1 MADLQKIDEIVEE
14 LHKIRGV
21 DLPKICLKMIVLS
34 YMMYCANTFDFKYKN
49 EDGQEIRLNS
59 GCIILCQ
66 KGSGKSR
73 TIKALK
79 KIFSY
84 IDQERIERYNRA
96 LDLRSNHFANAIIPL
111 TIEQK
116 KQVEQAYE
124 ELGREPI
131 TVFDDPI
138 TSKGLCETYSQIK
151 KYNTKNLLFTVD
163 EAGDR
168 LFRDAFSSN
177 PSISAKEFVQAINQ
191 LFDGYCGMGKSKTSK
206 QEGITSQYDIGA
218 NFIFVSTAEFLKDWQ
233 VQQRYQSSFE
243 GGIAR
248 RLLYVNCPPIDKL
261 KTNRKRYHPNFE
273 QFMPLAKETFGKYY
287 EKRAIPA
294 SEELWKILE
303 QQGAGCNITID
314 DEFLLLLFCTVL
326 AVWTND
332 TKIYPEHWTYMVQT
346 YKEMKSLSLDVV
358 KDDTT
363 SYDKICVFMRE
374 YAEKNTCKKGKV
386 PIVEI
391 KDYCI
396 RQKIISES
404 RFKKWFKELCEEFVE
419 TNSAKYIIEKNQ
431 MYAWLTENFAYSGN

>member
-1 MADLQKIDEIVEE
+1 MAELQVIDEIVEE

-73 TIKALK
+73 TLRALK
-79 KIFSY
+79 QIFVCV
-84 IDQERIERYNRA
+84 DEERIARYNRA
-96 LDLRSNHFANAIIPL
+96 LSLHSKFLAKSEIPL
-111 TIEQK
+111 TDSQK
-116 KQVEQAYE
+116 KEVELAYQ

-131 TVFDDPI
+131 TTFDDPI
-138 TSKGLCETYSQIK
+138 TSKGLCETYAQIK
-151 KYNTKNLLFTVD
+151 KYYTNNLLFTVD

-168 LFRDAFSSN
+168 LFRDAFSAN
-177 PSISAKEFVQAINQ
+177 PSISAKEFVAAINQ
-191 LFDGYCGMGKSKTSK
+191 LFDGYCGMGKSKTSRA
-206 QEGITSQYDIGA
+206 EGITSQYDVGA

-248 RLLYVNCPPIDKL
+248 RLLYINCPPIDKL
-261 KTNRKRYHPNFE
+261 HTNRKRYHPNFDR
-273 QFMPLAKETFGKYY
+273 FIPLAKQVFTQHRNQHG
-287 EKRAIPA
+287 IPA
-294 SEELWKILE
+294 SEALWGILE

-332 TKIYPEHWTYMVQT
+332 LEIQPYHWQYMVNT
-346 YKEMKSLSLDVV
+346 YKEMKALSLDVI
-358 KDDTT
+358 KDNT
-363 SYDKICVFMRE
+363 SSYEKICVFMRE
-374 YAEKNTCKKGKV
+374 YAEQKSKSKGKV
-386 PIVEI
+386 PLIEI
-391 KDYCI
+391 KDYCV
-396 RQKIISES
+396 RERMISEA
-404 RFKKWFKELCEEFVE
+404 RFKKWFNEICEEFVK
-419 TNSAKYIIEKNQ
+419 TNSGKYIIEKNQ
-431 MYAWLTENFAYSGN
+431 MYAWLTENFAYNG